1 MSGLASVLT
10 SVLGVFALALLV
22 RLLVHNRDR
31 VAFAS
36 VLVSIGVVV
45 AALGLSF
52 DLELTDDLILMV
64 FLPAIIFQGTTTLD
78 VRRLWR
84 NAGLIAVLTVVG
96 LPLAVVILGGIGTVA
111 FGFPLL
117 VALLFASII
126 LPTDPAAVLS
136 IFDELDV
143 SERLAVTIEG
153 ESLLNDGV
161 AVVIFS
167 MLLDAFESSESVAG
181 LATPASLVAIAGDV
195 AIVGGG
201 GLGLGVVL
209 GYVAHS
215 VMRRLEDEMS
225 ILLLTVLV
233 AYGSFLLAE
242 HVLGLSGILAVVG
255 AGLLMGAHEE
265 THQKMRSSEYHV
277 QELWTTA
284 GFLVT
289 TVLYVLIGAEVQIGA
304 FFDHAGLV
312 VSAALLVV
320 LVRAVTIYPVVSG
333 TNLTRSRPVP
343 LYCQHVMVW
352 GGLHTV
358 VPVALVLSLP
368 SGFPFREELQVMVFG
383 VAVLSIVV
391 QGLLMPDVLS
401 RLGMRDSTAG

>member
-1 MSGLASVLT
+1 M
-10 SVLGVFALALLV
+10 FA
-22 RLLVHNRDR
+22 
-31 VAFAS
+31 
-36 VLVSIGVVV
+36 
-45 AALGLSF
+45 
-52 DLELTDDLILMV
+52 T
-64 FLPAIIFQGTTTLD
+64 
-78 VRRLWR
+78 
-84 NAGLIAVLTVVG
+84 
-96 LPLAVVILGGIGTVA
+96 
-111 FGFPLL
+111 
-117 VALLFASII
+117 II

-167 MLLDAFESSESVAG
+167 TLLAAFESSGSVTA
-181 LATPASLVAIAGDV
+181 LATLDGLVAIAGDIAV
-195 AIVGGG
+195 VGGG
-201 GLGLGVVL
+201 GLALGAIV
-209 GYVAHS
+209 GYFAHA

-242 HVLGLSGILAVVG
+242 HYFGTSGILAVVG

-265 THQKMRSSEYHV
+265 THHKMSTSEYHV

-289 TVLYVLIGAEVQIGA
+289 TVLYVLIGAEVRASA
-304 FFDHAGLV
+304 FFQHAVLVASAAVLV
-312 VSAALLVV
+312 V
-320 LVRAVTIYPVVSG
+320 VRAATIYPLVSG
-333 TNLTRSRPVP
+333 TNSTLSRPVP

-368 SGFPFREELQVMVFG
+368 KEFPFHEELQVMVFG
-383 VAVLSIVV
+383 VAIISIVV

-401 RLGMRDSTAG
+401 RVGIGEPSGE